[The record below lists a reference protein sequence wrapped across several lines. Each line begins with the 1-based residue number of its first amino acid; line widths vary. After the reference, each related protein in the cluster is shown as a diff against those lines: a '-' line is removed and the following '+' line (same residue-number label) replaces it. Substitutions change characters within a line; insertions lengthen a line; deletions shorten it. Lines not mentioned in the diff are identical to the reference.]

1 MKLFMRNPR
10 TGLPTLAVLVALVLS
25 FAVPPFN
32 SVIAAGSSDAFFNLA
47 AVVPASVPTTAV
59 VTPIATTSSGGGG
72 GGLARTGMNLFALFL
87 LALMAIALGTY
98 MVASERSLPVL
109 AGAGFGPTASTV

>member
-32 SVIAAGSSDAFFNLA
+32 SVIAAGS
-47 AVVPASVPTTAV
+47 ASSMSSS
-59 VTPIATTSSGGGG
+59 SSGNFDCDTTFSGGDIKPG
-72 GGLARTGMNLFALFL
+72 DTVRGL
-87 LALMAIALGTY
+87 
-98 MVASERSLPVL
+98 
-109 AGAGFGPTASTV
+109 